1 MRKYISGAGRLSII
15 CGLAAVI
22 ALAPVGAFAASP
34 IYKNNVLTAQ
44 HVVLPGTHVA
54 FYPPAGARPAP
65 DFVGFEMPSRGIRF
79 VITEKQGVS
88 YGEVAGTL
96 TPEGVE
102 SLGIKMADSARA
114 TINNLPATFITGSS
128 TSDGDDVAAQMLV
141 MGNDRLTVYIYGY
154 YPASDSSAA
163 NTVRNSLLSS
173 IFDPSPVKA
182 GSGGYTLSS
191 GGTPFKFADEVGSVR
206 YYTLDGGAV
215 GSELTEAYYMSTM
228 ADNEVAPEDRES
240 LADSMLSQF
249 LSSYEYTVSSRRS
262 VNIAGLP
269 GIETI
274 ARFDGA
280 VRRAR
285 TASGGTV
292 RRTTEGK
299 GYQVLLFG
307 EFGRVYLFS
316 GIAAVN
322 ADSYLSSFM
331 RITST
336 FSIVK

>member
-1 MRKYISGAGRLSII
+1 MAM
-15 CGLAAVI
+15 I
-22 ALAPVGAFAASP
+22 ALAPAGAFAASP
-34 IYKNNVLTAQ
+34 LYKHNVLTAQ

-65 DFVGFEMPSRGIRF
+65 DFVGFEMPSREIRF
-79 VITEKQGVS
+79 VITERQGVS
-88 YGEVAGTL
+88 YGEIAGTL
-96 TPEGVE
+96 TAAGVE

-114 TINNLPATFITGSS
+114 TINNLPATLITGSS
-128 TSDGDDVAAQMLV
+128 NSAEDDGRDIAVQMLV

-154 YPASDSSAA
+154 YPSTDSSAA
-163 NTVRNSLLSS
+163 NTVRNALLGS

-182 GSGGYTLSS
+182 SSGGYTLSS
-191 GGTPFKFADEVGSVR
+191 NGTPFKFADEVGSVR
-206 YYTLDGGAV
+206 YYTLDGGAG
-215 GSELTEAYYMSTM
+215 GSELTEAYYTSTM
-228 ADNEVAPEDRES
+228 ADNDVAPEDREG
-240 LADSMLSQF
+240 LADSMLSRF
-249 LSSYEYTVSSRRS
+249 LSSFEYTVISRRS

-280 VRRAR
+280 TRRGR
-285 TASGGTV
+285 TASGGVV
-292 RRTTEGK
+292 RRIAEGK

-307 EFGRVYLFS
+307 DFGRVYLFS
-316 GIAAVN
+316 GIAVMN
-322 ADSYLSSFM
+322 ADAHLSSFM